1 MDMFRGAGL
10 IQFMEPVL
18 RQGDGR
24 HGKDV
29 PQSSRNGCHP
39 SNPPTCRA
47 PGARRMRAGL
57 LVPPVRSTQCTF
69 PATVLDPIR
78 EPTPRC
84 LGLTASREVCG
95 VMSLKLQKRL
105 AASILGCGK
114 KRVWLDPNETN
125 ELSMA
130 NSRFNIRKMI
140 KDGLIIRKAVT
151 MHSRSRVRKNLE
163 AKRKGRH
170 MGTGKRKG
178 TREARMPTKV
188 LWMRRQRVL
197 RRLLRKYRQQKKIDK
212 RIYHYFYRHAK
223 GNCYKNK
230 RVLMEAI
237 HAKKTEKMKEKALI
251 EQSEARKEK
260 ARIAKEKKLQ
270 KKAEVAREDEGWQ
283 QAKKR

>member
-1 MDMFRGAGL
+1 MM
-10 IQFMEPVL
+10 
-18 RQGDGR
+18 
-24 HGKDV
+24 
-29 PQSSRNGCHP
+29 
-39 SNPPTCRA
+39 T
-47 PGARRMRAGL
+47 
-57 LVPPVRSTQCTF
+57 
-69 PATVLDPIR
+69 
-78 EPTPRC
+78 
-84 LGLTASREVCG
+84 
-95 VMSLKLQKRL
+95 KLQKRL

-114 KRVWLDPNETN
+114 NRVWLDPNETN

-140 KDGLIIRKAVT
+140 KDGLIIRKAVK

-170 MGTGKRKG
+170 TGIGKRKG

-237 HAKKTEKMKEKALI
+237 HAKKTEKMKEKALQ

-260 ARIAKEKKLQ
+260 ARLAKEKKLL
-270 KKAEVAREDEGWQ
+270 KKTDAARTEEDAGWQ
-283 QAKKR
+283 QAKQAKKR